1 MCKGSGACVA
11 KKKNQK
17 KVITLSPCWNC
28 PPANL
33 DSTRPWFG
41 SCVGDRRRP
50 RRMAGVYHYVA
61 TPKMRRESRRRA
73 VGRGGREDFQ
83 GCVGQGQFF
92 FFFFFFPGLV
102 SLYYVSF
109 YHLNTFCMGGMK
121 KLGLSSERTRL
132 VACLALENPGNRQSE
147 RTLAG
152 VERDPVLHRNPLA

>member
-1 MCKGSGACVA
+1 MTHHHVQGIRCVRGQ

-92 FFFFFFPGLV
+92 FFFFFFSGSGLFI
-102 SLYYVSF
+102 LCKLLSF
-109 YHLNTFCMGGMK
+109 KH
-121 KLGLSSERTRL
+121 
-132 VACLALENPGNRQSE
+132 
-147 RTLAG
+147 
-152 VERDPVLHRNPLA
+152 VLHGRNEKAWPFFGANSSRRMFGPGKSGKQTE